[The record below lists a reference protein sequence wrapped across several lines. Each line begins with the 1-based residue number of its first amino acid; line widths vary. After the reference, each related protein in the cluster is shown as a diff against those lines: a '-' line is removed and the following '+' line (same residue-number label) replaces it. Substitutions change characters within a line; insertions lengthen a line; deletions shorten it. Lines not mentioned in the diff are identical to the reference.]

1 MIYQKSSPLTIE
13 NIVNSKINN
22 VDFKNLKFGHVF
34 TDYMFECDYTEGS
47 WVNPTIKPF
56 GNLSISPASKV
67 FHYGQ
72 AVFEGMKAYKDDFGK
87 IWLFRPEENFKRINK
102 SSKRLAIPEFPKELF
117 FEALEKMLVLDKDW
131 IKPGIGNSLYIRPFV
146 IATQAEVSAS
156 PSSEYKF
163 LILFSPAQAYY
174 AGDVKVVIAEH
185 YSRSADGGVG
195 AAKAA
200 GNYAAQFYPTNLA
213 KEKGFHQIIWTDSKE
228 HKFLEEAGTMNVFFR
243 INDTLITAPVSDRIL
258 DGVTRNSLI
267 ALAKRDGIKVEERK
281 ITVDELKEAS
291 NNNTLKEIF
300 GAGTAAV
307 ISPVIDFSHKNKV
320 YHLPK
325 IKESYATIF
334 KSELLNIQHNNAE
347 DSFGWRYPGISIQ
360 NYLLHCYA
368 EYLIIQI

>member
-1 MIYQKSSPLTIE
+1 MFMIYQKSSPLTIE

-281 ITVDELKEAS
+281 ISVDELKEAS

-347 DSFGWRYPGISIQ
+347 DCFGWRYPVK
-360 NYLLHCYA
+360 
-368 EYLIIQI
+368 

>member
-1 MIYQKSSPLTIE
+1 MFMIYQKSSPLTIE
-13 NIVNSKINN
+13 NIVNSKINS

-34 TDYMFECDYTEGS
+34 TDYMFECDYTDGS
-47 WVNPTIKPF
+47 WVNPIIKPF

-72 AVFEGMKAYKDDFGK
+72 AVFEGMKAYKDDQGK

-102 SSKRLAIPEFPKELF
+102 SSKRLAIPEFPKDLF

-131 IKPGIGNSLYIRPFV
+131 IKPGTGNSLYIRPFV

-156 PSSEYKF
+156 PSNEYKF

-213 KEKGFHQIIWTDSKE
+213 KEKGFQQIIWTDSKE
-228 HKFLEEAGTMNVFFR
+228 HKYLEEAGTMNVFFR

-267 ALAKRDGIKVEERK
+267 ALAKRDGIEVEERK
-281 ITVDELKEAS
+281 ITVEELKEAS

-307 ISPVIDFSHKNKV
+307 ISPVSDFSHKNQV

-325 IKESYATIF
+325 IKESYASIF
-334 KSELLNIQHNNAE
+334 KSKLLNIQHNTSE
-347 DSFGWRYPGISIQ
+347 DSFGWRYPVQ
-360 NYLLHCYA
+360 
-368 EYLIIQI
+368 

>member
-1 MIYQKSSPLTIE
+1 MFMIYQKSSPLTIE

-72 AVFEGMKAYKDDFGK
+72 AVFEGMKSYKDDFGK

-281 ITVDELKEAS
+281 ITVDELKETS

-347 DSFGWRYPGISIQ
+347 DSFGWRYPVK
-360 NYLLHCYA
+360 
-368 EYLIIQI
+368 

>member
-47 WVNPTIKPF
+47 WVNPIIKPF

-72 AVFEGMKAYKDDFGK
+72 AVFEGMKAYKDNQGK

-102 SSKRLAIPEFPKELF
+102 SSKRLAIPEFPKDLF

-347 DSFGWRYPGISIQ
+347 DSFGWRYPVK
-360 NYLLHCYA
+360 
-368 EYLIIQI
+368 

>member
-1 MIYQKSSPLTIE
+1 MIYQKSSHLTIK
-13 NIVNSKINN
+13 NIVSSKINN

-34 TDYMFECDYTEGS
+34 TDYMFECDYTDGS

-72 AVFEGMKAYKDDFGK
+72 AVFEGMKAYKDNFGK

-117 FEALEKMLVLDKDW
+117 FEALEKMLILDKDW

-156 PSSEYKF
+156 PSNEYKF

-281 ITVDELKEAS
+281 ISVDELKEAS

-347 DSFGWRYPGISIQ
+347 DSFGWRYPVK
-360 NYLLHCYA
+360 
-368 EYLIIQI
+368 

>member
-1 MIYQKSSPLTIE
+1 MFMIYQKSSPLTIE

-146 IATQAEVSAS
+146 IATQAEVYAS

-281 ITVDELKEAS
+281 ITVYELKEAS

-347 DSFGWRYPGISIQ
+347 DSFGWRYPVK
-360 NYLLHCYA
+360 
-368 EYLIIQI
+368 